1 MSDVAFVIL
10 AFMIAVYVL
19 LDGYDLGV
27 AALAP
32 FISRNEDDRASAMH
46 AIGPYWNG
54 NEVWLIAAGG
64 VSFALF
70 PLAYASAF
78 SGFYLPFM
86 VVLWLLMFRGIAME
100 VREHFPSDLWHT
112 FWDTAFSVSSA
123 MLILIFGLTIGNL
136 VRGLPLH
143 ASGFFFG
150 TFAFLLNPY
159 AFAVGLF
166 ALAALAQHGAAF
178 LMMTAGGELAQR
190 SRSAIGRLWWIVL
203 ALYII
208 VTIFTLA
215 IRPVVFTRP
224 WLAAIAFI
232 SLAAFVFLRVRLS
245 RESQVAPFVCST
257 VFVAGL
263 LVAAAAT
270 LYPYLLPDFAGTGGL
285 TIYAASAS
293 PRALAWGVPATLVGL
308 VAVST
313 YTFFVIRRLNAA
325 PYPHSGGREHRGS

>member
-10 AFMIAVYVL
+10 AFMVAVYVL

-27 AALAP
+27 GTLAP
-32 FISRNEDDRASAMH
+32 FISRSEDDRAGAMH

-54 NEVWLIAAGG
+54 NEVWLIAAGA

-86 VVLWLLMFRGIAME
+86 IVLWLLMFRGIAME
-100 VREHFPSDLWHT
+100 VREHFPSELWHA

-123 MLILIFGLTIGNL
+123 LLILLFGVTIGNL

-143 ASGFFFG
+143 ASGYFFG

-159 AFAVGLF
+159 ALAVGLF
-166 ALAALAQHGAAF
+166 AVAALAQHGAAF
-178 LMMTAGGELAQR
+178 LVMAAGGELAER
-190 SRSAIGRLWWIVL
+190 SRDAIGRLWWIVL
-203 ALYII
+203 ALYVV
-208 VTIFTLA
+208 VTFFTLA
-215 IRPVVFTRP
+215 VRPVVFARP
-224 WLAAIAFI
+224 WLALIALV
-232 SLAAFVFLRVRLS
+232 SLAAFVFLRVRVS
-245 RESQVAPFVCST
+245 RESRVAPFVCST
-257 VFVAGL
+257 VFIAGL

-270 LYPYLLPDFAGTGGL
+270 IYPYLLPDFAGNGGL

-293 PRALAWGVPATLVGL
+293 PHAMAWGIWVSLVGVVL
-308 VAVST
+308 VGT
-313 YTFFVIRRLNAA
+313 YTIFVVRRLNA
-325 PYPHSGGREHRGS
+325 

>member
-32 FISRNEDDRASAMH
+32 FISRSDKDRAEAMH

-86 VVLWLLMFRGIAME
+86 IVLWLLMFRGIAME
-100 VREHFPSDLWHT
+100 VREHFPSEIWHA
-112 FWDTAFSVSSA
+112 FWDTAFSLSSA
-123 MLILIFGLTIGNL
+123 LLILLFGVTIGNL

-143 ASGFFFG
+143 ASGFFLG

-159 AFAVGLF
+159 ALAVGLF
-166 ALAALAQHGAAF
+166 AVAALTEHGATF
-178 LMMTAGGELAQR
+178 LTMVASGEIAQR
-190 SRSAIGRLWWIVL
+190 SRAAIGRLWWIVL
-203 ALYII
+203 TLYLI

-215 IRPVVFTRP
+215 IRPVAFARP
-224 WLAAIAFI
+224 WLALVALV
-232 SLAAFVFLRVRLS
+232 SLVAFVLLRTRLS
-245 RESQVAPFVCST
+245 GESRVAPFVCST
-257 VFVAGL
+257 VFIASL
-263 LVAAAAT
+263 LVAAVGT
-270 LYPYLLPDFAGTGGL
+270 IYPYLLPDFGGSGGL

-293 PRALAWGVPATLVGL
+293 PHAMVWGIGATLVGL

-313 YTFFVIRRLNAA
+313 YSILAFRRLGA
-325 PYPHSGGREHRGS
+325 PA

>member
-1 MSDVAFVIL
+1 
-10 AFMIAVYVL
+10 
-19 LDGYDLGV
+19 
-27 AALAP
+27 
-32 FISRNEDDRASAMH
+32 
-46 AIGPYWNG
+46 
-54 NEVWLIAAGG
+54 
-64 VSFALF
+64 
-70 PLAYASAF
+70 
-78 SGFYLPFM
+78 
-86 VVLWLLMFRGIAME
+86 LMFRGIAME